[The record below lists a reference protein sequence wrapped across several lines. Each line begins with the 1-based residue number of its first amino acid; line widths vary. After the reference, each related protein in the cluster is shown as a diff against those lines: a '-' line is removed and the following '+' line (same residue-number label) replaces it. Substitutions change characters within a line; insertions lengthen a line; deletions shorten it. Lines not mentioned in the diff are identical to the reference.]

1 MNKSKK
7 KLAISE
13 RNLLWKDN
21 NEIPKW
27 VNKNKVDLDQFYT
40 RKDIAKK
47 YFDSLLDYLK
57 KDGVKLDNC
66 LFIEPSAGDG
76 SFFDL
81 LPEDRRIGLDIMPMK
96 KGIKKKDFLS
106 WKPKKTTKKLVF
118 VGNPPF
124 GYRAWLALVFMNHA
138 AKFADYVGFILPMAF
153 QSDGK
158 GSPKH
163 RVTGLKLVHTDF
175 LPKDSF
181 YSLEGN
187 NIKINAL
194 WQIWKKGINIV
205 PKKEKCDNWLE
216 IFTVDLRKERLCGID
231 KMDSADFFIQR
242 TYYNEQPN
250 LVKSFSKV
258 KYVCGYGLIIKK
270 DKKKIIKLLND
281 ADWNKYSNLAAHN
294 CRHISMYHINRLL
307 TDNNFIND

>member
-106 WKPKKTTKKLVF
+106 WK
-118 VGNPPF
+118 
-124 GYRAWLALVFMNHA
+124 
-138 AKFADYVGFILPMAF
+138 
-153 QSDGK
+153 
-158 GSPKH
+158 
-163 RVTGLKLVHTDF
+163 
-175 LPKDSF
+175 
-181 YSLEGN
+181 
-187 NIKINAL
+187 
-194 WQIWKKGINIV
+194 
-205 PKKEKCDNWLE
+205 
-216 IFTVDLRKERLCGID
+216 
-231 KMDSADFFIQR
+231 
-242 TYYNEQPN
+242 
-250 LVKSFSKV
+250 
-258 KYVCGYGLIIKK
+258 
-270 DKKKIIKLLND
+270 
-281 ADWNKYSNLAAHN
+281 
-294 CRHISMYHINRLL
+294 
-307 TDNNFIND
+307 